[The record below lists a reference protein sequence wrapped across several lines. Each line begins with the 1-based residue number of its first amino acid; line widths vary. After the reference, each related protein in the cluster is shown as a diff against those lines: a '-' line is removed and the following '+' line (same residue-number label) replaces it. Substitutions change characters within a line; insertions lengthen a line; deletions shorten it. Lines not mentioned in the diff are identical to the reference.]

1 MSILENYHRLK
12 NEISETAQ
20 KYHRTE
26 EIQLVAVSKNHPWF
40 EIAPLYDLGC
50 RDFGENRLQ
59 EALPKIEQS
68 PQDCH
73 WHYIGSL
80 QKNKVRKVVS
90 RFVLIHS
97 VDSLEL
103 AKKISEVSSE
113 LNYTSKILLQ
123 VNTSGELSK
132 QGMHVEECYKYFED
146 FCSLPSIC
154 VEGLMTMA
162 PLVESEKIIRQTFAD
177 LRELKERLIQTYQP
191 AKSFQHLSM
200 GMSHDFKWAIAEGA
214 TLLRVG
220 SYLWH

>member
-1 MSILENYHRLK
+1 MSILENYDRLK
-12 NEISETAQ
+12 NEIVETAKIYQ
-20 KYHRTE
+20 RTE
-26 EIQLVAVSKNHPWF
+26 EIQLVAVSKNHPWD
-40 EIAPLYDLGC
+40 EIAPLYEAGC

-68 PQDCH
+68 PKDCH

-103 AKKISEVSSE
+103 AKKISEVSSD

-132 QGMHVEECYKYFED
+132 QGMCAEECYRCFED
-146 FCSLPSIC
+146 IRSLPGISL
-154 VEGLMTMA
+154 EGLMTMA
-162 PLVESEKIIRQTFAD
+162 PLVESEKIIRQCFAD
-177 LRELKERLIQTYQP
+177 LRELKERLISTYQP

-220 SYLWH
+220 SYLWK

>member
-1 MSILENYHRLK
+1 MSIVENYDRLK
-12 NEISETAQ
+12 NEIVETA
-20 KYHRTE
+20 KIYHRTD
-26 EIQLVAVSKNHPWF
+26 EIQLVVVSKNHPWC
-40 EIAPLYDLGC
+40 EIAPLYDVGC

-68 PQDCH
+68 PKDCH

-103 AKKISEVSSE
+103 AKKISEVSSD

-132 QGMHVEECYKYFED
+132 QGMCAEECYRHFED
-146 FCSLPSIC
+146 LSSLPCIS

-162 PLVESEKIIRQTFAD
+162 PLVESEKMIRQCFAD
-177 LRELKERLIQTYQP
+177 LRELKEQLIRTYQP

-220 SYLWH
+220 SYLWQ